1 MLGRKM
7 VGLFGL
13 ISIALELVLFLV
25 LRRSRNLVGYFSD
38 FVSEAR
44 LDERF
49 IARVASL
56 GTVQIAAETTNA
68 TRTGYV
74 GVLVVVR

>member
-1 MLGRKM
+1 MLGRKI

-25 LRRSRNLVGYFSD
+25 LRRGRNLVGYFSD

-44 LDERF
+44 LEERF
-49 IARVASL
+49 IA
-56 GTVQIAAETTNA
+56 
-68 TRTGYV
+68 
-74 GVLVVVR
+74 